1 MIPALTALGTVAAQ
15 TVGGASS
22 IGGPNLTAGMAGA
35 AGPVDFG
42 SALAQVAQDTI
53 SKLKGAEATS
63 ISGLQGNASVQQ
75 VVELVMDAQG
85 SLQTAMAVRDK
96 VVSAYQEVSR
106 MAI

>member
-1 MIPALTALGTVAAQ
+1 MIPALSAIGTVAAQ
-15 TVGGASS
+15 AVGDASS

-35 AGPVDFG
+35 AAPVDFG
-42 SALAQVAQDTI
+42 SALAQVAQDTV
-53 SKLKGAEATS
+53 SKLRGAEATS

-75 VVELVMDAQG
+75 VVESVMDAQG

-96 VVSAYQEVSR
+96 VVSAYQEISR